1 MGKTKQLK
9 KLMEAEAE
17 LIHEKLNTL
26 ASELAEVKRQAAKNV
41 HPSSMTPEVRNWC
54 DVVNKEYADMVKEV
68 KKRATQPLPHRKRV
82 IFNRVR
88 SDLHGPSFVLDGET
102 LTTLAQMGVGYSFTP
117 VQRGNMNAG
126 YNMQFSHFVT
136 RDNVGE
142 LTQRVNE
149 LLPNDQKVYAEVQ
162 ILA

>member
-17 LIHEKLNTL
+17 LIHERLNTL
-26 ASELAEVKRQAAKNV
+26 TSELAEVKRNAAKAA
-41 HPSSMTPEVRNWC
+41 HPSGMTLAEPNWS
-54 DVVNKEYADMVKEV
+54 DLEDGEYAAAAEAA
-68 KKRATQPLPHRKRV
+68 KKRAAQPKPHRKRV
-82 IFNRVR
+82 IFKRVR

-126 YNMQFSHFVT
+126 YNMQFTHFIT

-142 LTQRVNE
+142 LAKRVNQ
-149 LLPNDQKVYAEVQ
+149 LLPNGQKVYAEVQ
-162 ILA
+162 ILG